1 MVMVMDTVTAINT
14 VIAIPTSITTVMAM
28 GMVEIKNNEIYNF
41 IILIQ
46 KNHRISV
53 VFLWI
58 LLLIFRKIILIEIPE
73 SIPIESLAF

>member
-1 MVMVMDTVTAINT
+1 
-14 VIAIPTSITTVMAM
+14 MAM
-28 GMVEIKNNEIYNF
+28 DMVEMKNNEIYNL

-46 KNHRISV
+46 KNHRSTV

-73 SIPIESLAF
+73 SIPIEFLVFWKGLSF